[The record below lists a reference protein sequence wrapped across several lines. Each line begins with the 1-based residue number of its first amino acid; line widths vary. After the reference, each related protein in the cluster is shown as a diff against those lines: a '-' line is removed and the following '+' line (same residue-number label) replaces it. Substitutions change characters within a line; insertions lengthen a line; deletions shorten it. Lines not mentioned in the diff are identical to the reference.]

1 MGSLF
6 ANKKVAGRLAVS
18 VLALG
23 LVVGCAA
30 QTTSTDAE
38 AQAEQARINDPIESV
53 NRGIFSFNMTL
64 DKYLMKPVAQVY
76 RDYVPREVRDRIH
89 DFLNNLREPLT
100 FANEVLQLEPKR
112 AIQTAGRFGIN
123 STIGFFGAVDV
134 MAAGGAEAHHED
146 FGQTLGVWGVPE
158 GPYIML
164 PFFGPSNPRDA
175 VGMGVDHFLD
185 PLGAVMHA
193 KRQDWYTDTWPSFGR
208 MAANTLDKRER
219 YLDALDEVER
229 TSIDFYASLRS
240 MYRQRRADE
249 IRNGKS
255 SGNLP
260 APGISFEE
268 PESQR
273 GKEISQR

>member
-1 MGSLF
+1 
-6 ANKKVAGRLAVS
+6 
-18 VLALG
+18 
-23 LVVGCAA
+23 
-30 QTTSTDAE
+30 
-38 AQAEQARINDPIESV
+38 
-53 NRGIFSFNMTL
+53 MTL
-64 DKYLMKPVAQVY
+64 DKYIMKPVAQTY
-76 RDYVPREVRDRIH
+76 REYVPSEVRGRVH

-100 FANEVLQLEPKR
+100 FVNEVLQLEPKR
-112 AIQTAGRFGIN
+112 AVETAGRFGIN

-134 MAAGGAEAHHED
+134 MALGGAEPHHED
-146 FGQTLGVWGVPE
+146 FGQTLGVWGAPE

-175 VGMGVDHFLD
+175 IGMGVDHFLD
-185 PLGAVMHA
+185 PLSLVMNA
-193 KRQDWYTDTWPSFGR
+193 KNQEWYTDTWPSFGR
-208 MAANTLDKRER
+208 MAASTVDKRER

-268 PESQR
+268 PEGPR